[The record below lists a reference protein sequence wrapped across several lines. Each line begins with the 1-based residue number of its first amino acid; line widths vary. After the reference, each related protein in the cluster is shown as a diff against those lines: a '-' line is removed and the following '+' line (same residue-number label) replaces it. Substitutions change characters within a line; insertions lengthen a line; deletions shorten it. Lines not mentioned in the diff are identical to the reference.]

1 MKKVFAL
8 VTTLALCAM
17 TFSSASVN
25 GRAASRDDA
34 GTARYK
40 ADEILI
46 QFKPGATAE
55 DIVSARNSVGA
66 LTKKQ
71 LKKAEKLA
79 AKGALELAS
88 IQSGLSVEDA
98 VRIIQEHPSVAFAEP
113 NWVVT
118 HQATAT
124 DTYYTN
130 GNLWGMYGDATTPA
144 NQFGS
149 QAGEAWA
156 AGHTGS
162 SSVYVGIIDEGIDYE
177 HIDLAANIW
186 TNPYDP
192 VDGVDN
198 DGNGYAD
205 DTHGWDFFQDNSS
218 VYDGARP
225 SDYETDL
232 HGTHVAGT
240 IGAPANGLGVVGV
253 NWNVTMISAKFLGPD
268 GGTVAD
274 AIAAVNYFVD
284 LKTRHGL
291 NLVAINNSWGGG
303 GYSQALH
310 DAIIRAAKANILFT
324 AAAGNG
330 NLAGIG
336 QNNDTKPS
344 YPSNYNTTQGT
355 STESAAS
362 YDAVIAVAAL
372 TSTGALAK
380 YSNFGV
386 TMVDI
391 GAPGSGVWSTSPN
404 NTLTR
409 LDGTSM
415 ATPHVTGGIALYAS
429 THPGATP
436 QQIRSA
442 ILTTGV
448 NTSSLTNKTVTGKR
462 LNVST
467 F

>member
-1 MKKVFAL
+1 MKKLFAFAA
-8 VTTLALCAM
+8 TLALCAM
-17 TFSSASVN
+17 TFPPAFVN
-25 GRAASRDDA
+25 GRAAAKDDA
-34 GTARYK
+34 GKNKYK

-71 LKKAEKLA
+71 LKRAEKFA
-79 AKGALELAS
+79 AKGRLELAA

-98 VRIIQEHPSVAFAEP
+98 VRIIEAHPAVAFAEP
-113 NWVVT
+113 NWTVHHQVVS
-118 HQATAT
+118 T

-156 AGHTGS
+156 RGS
-162 SSVYVGIIDEGIDYE
+162 VGSHAVYVGVIDEGIDPL
-177 HIDLAANIW
+177 HIDLAANVW
-186 TNPYDP
+186 TNPHDP
-192 VDGVDN
+192 IDGVDN

-205 DTHGWDFFQDNSS
+205 DVNGWDFFQDNSS
-218 VYDGARP
+218 VYDGVRP
-225 SDYETDL
+225 SDYDTDL

-240 IGAPANGLGVVGV
+240 IGALSNGRGVVGV

-274 AIAAVNYFVD
+274 AIDAIDYFVD

-291 NLVAINNSWGGG
+291 NLVALNNSWGGG

-310 DAIIRAAKANILFT
+310 DAVIRAAKANILFT

-336 QNNDTKPS
+336 QNNDSKAS

-380 YSNFGV
+380 YSNYGV

-429 THPGATP
+429 THPTATP
-436 QQIRSA
+436 QQLRSA

-448 NTSSLTNKTVTGKR
+448 ATSSLANKTTTGRR

>member
-8 VTTLALCAM
+8 VATLALCALM
-17 TFSSASVN
+17 FSPAFVN
-25 GRAASRDDA
+25 GRVEAKDGGSKK
-34 GTARYK
+34 YK

-46 QFKPGATAE
+46 QFKAGASE
-55 DIVSARNSVGA
+55 LDVVSARNSVGA
-66 LTKKQ
+66 LTKRQ
-71 LKKAEKLA
+71 LKKAEKAA
-79 AKGALELAS
+79 AKGGLELAR

-98 VRIIQEHPSVAFAEP
+98 VRIIQEHPAVAFAEP
-113 NWVVT
+113 NWIVT
-118 HQATAT
+118 HMATAT

-130 GNLWGMYGDATTPA
+130 GNLWGMYGDATAPA
-144 NQFGS
+144 NVYGS

-156 AGHTGS
+156 RGSVGS
-162 SSVYVGIIDEGIDYE
+162 SSVYVGVIDEGIDYE
-177 HIDLAANIW
+177 HVDLAANMW

-205 DTHGWDFFQDNSS
+205 DAHGWDFFQDNSS
-218 VYDGARP
+218 IYDGARP

-240 IGAPANGLGVVGV
+240 IGALSNGRGVVGV

-268 GGTVAD
+268 GGTIAD
-274 AIAAVNYFVD
+274 AIAAVNYLVD

-310 DAIIRAAKANILFT
+310 DAVIRAAKANILFT

-336 QNNDTKPS
+336 QNNDMKPS

-355 STESAAS
+355 TTESAAS

-380 YSNFGV
+380 YSNYGV
-386 TMVDI
+386 TQVDI

-415 ATPHVTGGIALYAS
+415 ATPHVTGGIALYAAS
-429 THPGATP
+429 NPTATP
-436 QQIRSA
+436 QQIRNV

-448 NTSSLTNKTVTGKR
+448 TTSSLVNKTVTGRR

>member
-8 VTTLALCAM
+8 VATLALCAM
-17 TFSSASVN
+17 SFSSASVG
-25 GRAASRDDA
+25 GRAAAQGGD
-34 GTARYK
+34 GKQKYK

-46 QFKPGATAE
+46 QFKAGATPE

-71 LKKAEKLA
+71 LKRANRLA
-79 AKGALELAS
+79 ARGELELAS

-98 VRIIQEHPSVAFAEP
+98 VRIVQEHPAVAFAEP
-113 NWVVT
+113 NWVVR
-118 HQATAT
+118 HQLAAT

-130 GNLWGMYGDATTPA
+130 GNLWGMYGDATTPV

-162 SSVYVGIIDEGIDYE
+162 SSVYVGVIDEGIDYE
-177 HIDLAANIW
+177 HVDLAANIW
-186 TNPYDP
+186 TNPFDLP
-192 VDGVDN
+192 DGVDN

-205 DTHGWDFFQDNSS
+205 DTHGWDFFQDNNS

-268 GGTVAD
+268 GGTIAD
-274 AIAAVNYFVD
+274 AIAAIDYFVD

-291 NLVAINNSWGGG
+291 NIVALNNSWGGG

-310 DAIIRAAKANILFT
+310 DAVIRAAKANILFT
-324 AAAGNG
+324 AASGNG

-336 QNNDTKPS
+336 QNNDSKPS
-344 YPSNYNTTQGT
+344 YPSNYNTTVGT

-372 TSTGALAK
+372 TSTGALAR
-380 YSNFGV
+380 YSNYGL
-386 TMVDI
+386 TTVDI

-436 QQIRSA
+436 QQLRSA
-442 ILTTGV
+442 VLTTGV
-448 NTSSLTNKTVTGKR
+448 ATSSLTNKTVTGRR
-462 LNVST
+462 LNVSS

>member
-1 MKKVFAL
+1 MKKLFAF
-8 VTTLALCAM
+8 VITLALCAM
-17 TFSSASVN
+17 TFSPAFVD
-25 GRAASRDDA
+25 GRAAAKDGEA
-34 GTARYK
+34 KAKYK

-46 QFKPGATAE
+46 QFKPGATPE

-71 LKKAEKLA
+71 LKKANRLA
-79 AKGALELAS
+79 AKGELELAA

-98 VRIIQEHPSVAFAEP
+98 VRIINEHPSVAFAEP

-118 HQATAT
+118 HQAIAT
-124 DTYYTN
+124 DSYYTN
-130 GNLWGMYGDATTPA
+130 GNLWGVYGDATSPV

-162 SSVYVGIIDEGIDYE
+162 SSVYVGVINEGINPL
-177 HIDLAANIW
+177 HINLAANIW

-205 DTHGWDFFQDNSS
+205 DVNGWDFFQDNSS
-218 VYDGARP
+218 IYDGVRP
-225 SDYETDL
+225 SDYTTDL

-240 IGAPANGLGVVGV
+240 IGALSNGLGVVGV

-274 AIAAVNYFVD
+274 AVAALNYFVD

-291 NLVAINNSWGGG
+291 NIVAVNNSWGGG

-310 DAIIRAAKANILFT
+310 DAVIRAAKANILFT

-330 NLAGIG
+330 NLIGVG
-336 QNNDTKPS
+336 QNNDTRPS
-344 YPSNYNTTQGT
+344 YPANYNTTQGT

-362 YDAVIAVAAL
+362 YDSVIAVAAL
-372 TSTGALAK
+372 TNTGALAR
-380 YSNFGV
+380 YSNYGKL
-386 TMVDI
+386 TVDI

-404 NTLTR
+404 NTLTM

-429 THPGATP
+429 THPTATP
-436 QQIRSA
+436 QAIRSA
-442 ILTTGV
+442 VLTTGV
-448 NTSSLTNKTVTGKR
+448 TTSSLNKKTVTGKR

>member
-8 VTTLALCAM
+8 VATLALCALM
-17 TFSSASVN
+17 FSPALVN
-25 GRAASRDDA
+25 GRVEARDN
-34 GTARYK
+34 GKQKYK

-46 QFKPGATAE
+46 QFKPGATE
-55 DIVSARNSVGA
+55 LDIVSARNSVGA

-71 LKKAEKLA
+71 LKKAAKAAEK
-79 AKGALELAS
+79 GELELAT

-98 VRIIQEHPSVAFAEP
+98 VRIIQEHPAVAFAEP

-118 HQATAT
+118 HMATAT

-130 GNLWGMYGDATTPA
+130 GNLWGMYGDATSPA
-144 NQFGS
+144 NVYGS

-162 SSVYVGIIDEGIDYE
+162 SSVYVGVIDEGIDYE
-177 HIDLAANIW
+177 HIDLAANVW
-186 TNPYDP
+186 TNPFDP

-198 DGNGYAD
+198 DGNGYVD
-205 DTHGWDFFQDNSS
+205 DAHGWDFFQDNSS

-225 SDYETDL
+225 SDYTTDL

-240 IGAPANGLGVVGV
+240 IGALSNGLGVVGV
-253 NWNVTMISAKFLGPD
+253 NWNVTMISGKFLGP
-268 GGTVAD
+268 GGGSVAD
-274 AIAAVNYFVD
+274 AVDAVNYFID

-291 NLVAINNSWGGG
+291 NIVALNNSWGGG

-310 DAIIRAAKANILFT
+310 DAIIRAAKANILFV

-330 NLAGIG
+330 GPDQIG
-336 QNNDTKPS
+336 DNNDVFAN
-344 YPSNYNTTQGT
+344 YPSNYNTLQGT
-355 STESAAS
+355 STEPAAS
-362 YDAVIAVAAL
+362 YDSVIAVAAL
-372 TSTGALAK
+372 TSTGARAS
-380 YSNFGV
+380 YSNYGK
-386 TMVDI
+386 TTVDI

-415 ATPHVTGGIALYAS
+415 ATPHVTGGVALYAS
-429 THPGATP
+429 THPTATAAA
-436 QQIRSA
+436 IRSA
-442 ILTTGV
+442 ILNTGV
-448 NTSSLTNKTVTGKR
+448 ATSSMTNRTVTGKR

>member
-8 VTTLALCAM
+8 VATLALCAL
-17 TFSSASVN
+17 TFSPASVN
-25 GRAASRDDA
+25 GRAAA
-34 GTARYK
+34 KEGGGKQKYK

-46 QFKPGATAE
+46 QFKPGATDLE
-55 DIVSARNSVGA
+55 VVSARNSVGA
-66 LTKKQ
+66 LTRKQ
-71 LKKAEKLA
+71 FKRAERAA
-79 AKGALELAS
+79 AKGQLELAS
-88 IQSGLSVEDA
+88 IQSGLTVEDA
-98 VRIIQEHPSVAFAEP
+98 VRIIQAHPAVAFAEP

-118 HQATAT
+118 HQAAST

-144 NQFGS
+144 NQYGS

-156 AGHTGS
+156 RGS
-162 SSVYVGIIDEGIDYE
+162 VGSDSVYVGVIDEGIDYE
-177 HIDLAANIW
+177 HIDLGANIW
-186 TNPYDP
+186 TNPFDP
-192 VDGVDN
+192 ADGVDN
-198 DGNGYAD
+198 DGNGYVD
-205 DTHGWDFFQDNSS
+205 DVRGWDFFQDNSS
-218 VYDGARP
+218 IYDGARP
-225 SDYETDL
+225 SDYETDM

-240 IGAPANGLGVVGV
+240 IGALSNGRGVVGV

-268 GGTVAD
+268 GGTLAD
-274 AIAAVNYFVD
+274 AIAAINYFVD

-291 NLVAINNSWGGG
+291 NIVALNNSWGGG

-310 DAIIRAAKANILFT
+310 DAVIRAAKANILFT

-380 YSNFGV
+380 YSNYGL
-386 TMVDI
+386 TTVDI

-415 ATPHVTGGIALYAS
+415 ATPHVTGGIALYAAS
-429 THPGATP
+429 NPTATP
-436 QQIRSA
+436 QQIRNVIFS
-442 ILTTGV
+442 TGV
-448 NTSSLTNKTVTGKR
+448 TTSSLVNKTTTGRR
-462 LNVST
+462 LNVSS

>member
-1 MKKVFAL
+1 MKKVFPL
-8 VTTLALCAM
+8 VATLALCALI
-17 TFSSASVN
+17 FPPAFNN
-25 GRAASRDDA
+25 GRVEAKDD
-34 GTARYK
+34 GRQKYK

-46 QFKPGATAE
+46 QFKAGATGLE
-55 DIVSARNSVGA
+55 MVSARNSVGA

-71 LKKAEKLA
+71 LRRAERAA
-79 AKGALELAS
+79 AKGELELAR

-98 VRIIQEHPSVAFAEP
+98 VRIVREHPAVAFAEP
-113 NWVVT
+113 NWIVQ
-118 HQATAT
+118 HQAAST

-130 GNLWGMYGDATTPA
+130 GNLWGMYGDATAPA
-144 NQFGS
+144 NAYGS

-156 AGHTGS
+156 RGSVGS

-177 HIDLAANIW
+177 HVDLGANMW

-192 VDGVDN
+192 ADGVDN
-198 DGNGYAD
+198 DGNGYVD
-205 DTHGWDFFQDNSS
+205 DVRGWDFFQDNNS

-225 SDYETDL
+225 SDYETDA

-240 IGAPANGLGVVGV
+240 IGALSNGRGVVGV
-253 NWNVTMISAKFLGPD
+253 NWNVTMISGKFLGPD
-268 GGTVAD
+268 GGTIAD
-274 AIAAVNYFVD
+274 AVAAVNYFVD

-336 QNNDTKPS
+336 QNNDRTPS

-380 YSNFGV
+380 YSNYGL
-386 TMVDI
+386 TTVDI
-391 GAPGSGVWSTSPN
+391 GAPGSAVWSTTPN

-436 QQIRSA
+436 QELRSA
-442 ILTTGV
+442 VLTTGV
-448 NTSSLTNKTVTGKR
+448 TTSSLVNKTVTGRR
-462 LNVST
+462 LNVSS